1 MKKEKKNGEHSS
13 KKIDTEKDLRK
24 FLFAS
29 SDKSHLLKARR
40 ADRFV
45 IL

>member
-1 MKKEKKNGEHSS
+1 MKKEKTASIAA